1 MLEVR
6 SWAVGDAADRGWV
19 GRWLERV
26 LQALLLVTAVFALVP
41 FAPLMPGQSLDDS
54 WVYGINQAV
63 AQGLAIGRD
72 IVFTVGPYA
81 SIYTGGY
88 HPGTD
93 HLMVFGG
100 LYLGLSLG
108 LALVLATRGRRWYLL
123 AGLWVVLAGLMH
135 SRDALFLAYP
145 LLVAVFCCRSALEPG
160 DSGPGRRW
168 TTILTVILF
177 LPFGLLAAIKG
188 TFLMLGLA
196 VAALAVMLFL
206 TGGRW
211 TLAVAVVASLGVST
225 PVFWLLAG
233 QSLLD
238 LPQYLRAIVE
248 VSSGYTEAMAL
259 PGAVREIVYFLMAA
273 SAMLAAIVLERRI
286 PVRVRAFLFLSL
298 LAFLFLAFK
307 GSFVRHDGHATLAG
321 VSLLIGALV
330 LALAL
335 QPSRWVPGAVFLAL
349 LAWAY
354 IDSHY
359 VNTSTRSLIARFGST
374 YATAWYGI
382 KNRITTPDRLQ
393 LEFQATLQKIQ
404 GQARIRPL
412 QGTTDI
418 YAHGQSQL
426 IASGNRWNPRPT
438 FQSYSAYT
446 PALAIGNSRHLIG
459 ETAPDNVVFRLEPAD
474 DRVPSLDD
482 GASWAQLLTHYRLDA
497 AEHDW
502 LYLRRTP
509 SPAPVADGKVI
520 TKGRFS
526 LGDTVPVPDHSAAVF
541 ASISIRPT
549 WLGRVMGIVYKPDQL
564 QITVALADG
573 TSRTHRLVSGMA
585 RAGFLISPW
594 IQSTWEFGALY
605 GGVDYLAGQE
615 VISFAVKPVG
625 QGRHFRHWEES
636 FDVVLQ
642 QAAAVAPTDIRP
654 LSLYMFDRPL
664 EGGAGQTYLAAERC
678 EGGFDSVNGASPA
691 PPSFPASAKL
701 AVHGWMAQSIKPGLV
716 PETVYLVLTD
726 DHGRNLLFRTRRTGR
741 PDVGKYFGEAAL
753 DVSGFAATIDVSAIR
768 GDFFLGLAYLDNGR
782 IVMCPRSASRGSFK
796 GVKASA
802 PG

>member
-6 SWAVGDAADRGWV
+6 SGAVGDATGRGWA
-19 GRWLERV
+19 GRSPEWV
-26 LQALLLVTAVFALVP
+26 LQALLLVTAVCALVP
-41 FAPLMPGQSLDDS
+41 FVPLMPGQTLDDS
-54 WVYGINQAV
+54 WVFGINQAV

-93 HLMVFGG
+93 PLMVFGG
-100 LYLGLSLG
+100 LYLGLSFG
-108 LALVLATRGRRWYLL
+108 LALILATRGRRWYLL
-123 AGLWVVLAGLMH
+123 AGLWVVLAGLMQ

-145 LLVAVFCCRSALEPG
+145 LLVAVFCYRSALES
-160 DSGPGRRW
+160 DSNGPGHRW
-168 TTILTVILF
+168 TTLLTVILF

-188 TFLMLGLA
+188 TFLMLCLA

-211 TLAVAVVASLGVST
+211 ALAVAVVASVGVST

-233 QSLLD
+233 QSVLD
-238 LPQYLRAIVE
+238 LPPYFRAILA
-248 VSSGYTEAMAL
+248 VSSGYSEAMAL
-259 PGAVREIVYFLMAA
+259 PGAVREIVYFLLAA
-273 SAMLAAIVLERRI
+273 SIMLAAIVRERRI
-286 PVRVRAFLFLSL
+286 LVRVRAFLFLSL

-307 GSFVRHDGHATLAG
+307 GSFVRHDGHATLAAS
-321 VSLLIGALV
+321 SLLIGALV
-330 LALAL
+330 LALSL
-335 QPSRWVPGAVFLAL
+335 QPSRWVPGAVFLAIG
-349 LAWAY
+349 AWVY
-354 IDSHY
+354 IDSHH
-359 VNTSTRSLIARFGST
+359 VNTSTRSLSARLGST

-382 KNRITTPDRLQ
+382 KNRVTTPDRLQ
-393 LEFQATLQKIQ
+393 QEYQATLQKIQ
-404 GQARIRPL
+404 AQARIRPL

-418 YAHGQSQL
+418 YSHGQSQL
-426 IASGNRWNPRPT
+426 IASGNRWNPRPI

-446 PALAIGNSRHLIG
+446 TALALGNSRHLID

-482 GASWAQLLTHYRLDA
+482 GASWARLLTHYRLDA

-502 LYLRRTP
+502 LYLTRKE

-549 WLGRVMGIVYKPDQL
+549 LLGRVMGIVYKPDQL

-585 RAGFLISPW
+585 KAGFLISPW
-594 IQSTWEFGALY
+594 IQSTADFGALY
-605 GGVDYLAGQE
+605 GGVEYLAGQE
-615 VISFAVKPVG
+615 VISFAIQPVG
-625 QGRHFRHWEES
+625 EGRHWEES

-642 QAAAVAPTDIRP
+642 QAAAVKPMDIRH
-654 LSLYMFDRPL
+654 LSLYRFDRPL
-664 EGGAGQTYLAAERC
+664 EDLAGKTHLAAERC
-678 EGGFDSVNGASPA
+678 EGGFDSVNGAAPA
-691 PPSFPASAKL
+691 PPSFTASGKL
-701 AVHGWMAQSIKPGLV
+701 AVGGWMAQSIKPGLV
-716 PETVYLVLTD
+716 PETVFLVLTD
-726 DHGRNLLFRTRRTGR
+726 DQGRNLLFRTRRTAR
-741 PDVGKYFGEAAL
+741 PDVGRYFGEAAL
-753 DVSGFAATIDVSAIR
+753 DASGFAATIDVSALR
-768 GDFFLGLAYLDNGR
+768 GEFFLGLAYLDGGR
-782 IVMCPRSASRGSFK
+782 IVICPKSASRGSFR
-796 GVKASA
+796 GLKASA
-802 PG
+802 SG